1 MSLNMFMIYIDA
13 YGSPEEMKLVAGT
26 LAEKWENAFLF
37 GWTFQ
42 YLSKVAM
49 VLLLMGTTLR
59 TG

>member
-1 MSLNMFMIYIDA
+1 
-13 YGSPEEMKLVAGT
+13 MKLVVGT

-42 YLSKVAM
+42 YLSKVAV
-49 VLLLMGTTLR
+49 VLLLMGTTLK